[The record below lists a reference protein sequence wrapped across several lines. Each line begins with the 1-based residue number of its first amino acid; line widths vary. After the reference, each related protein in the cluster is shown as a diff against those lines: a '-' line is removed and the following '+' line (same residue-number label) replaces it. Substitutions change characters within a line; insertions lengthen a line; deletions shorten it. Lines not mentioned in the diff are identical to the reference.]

1 MLLRALAA
9 TSAEGWEEEDEKLRS
24 RVDDRIKN
32 VVDDGQGPLKQ
43 PALPSTF
50 GSFLGAQGSVFGTS
64 DARRAED
71 AKDRGKEESERTKKR
86 ERGKK
91 DEGRVGNRPTRH
103 REGGTLRKNLVPCSL
118 FRPNLAQL
126 RAQRNRNPKQQPQR

>member
-50 GSFLGAQGSVFGTS
+50 GSFLGARGSVFGTS

-71 AKDRGKEESERTKKR
+71 AKDRGKEESERI
-86 ERGKK
+86 GQSSYYLC
-91 DEGRVGNRPTRH
+91 V
-103 REGGTLRKNLVPCSL
+103 CFS
-118 FRPNLAQL
+118 
-126 RAQRNRNPKQQPQR
+126 